1 MSKGFDVEKS
11 NVSAEMKALF
21 QQTSTRA
28 SKVTAVPGI
37 GGVTADKLKAQG
49 IETVGEL
56 VDKVQCFE
64 DLKALVGGV
73 NRHRIFDC
81 LEGYLQEKC
90 KADYEVTEVLARA
103 MEEVG
108 LVDESKDGQLA
119 EEVQHC
125 RVS

>member
-90 KADYEVTEVLARA
+90 KADYEVTEVLTRA